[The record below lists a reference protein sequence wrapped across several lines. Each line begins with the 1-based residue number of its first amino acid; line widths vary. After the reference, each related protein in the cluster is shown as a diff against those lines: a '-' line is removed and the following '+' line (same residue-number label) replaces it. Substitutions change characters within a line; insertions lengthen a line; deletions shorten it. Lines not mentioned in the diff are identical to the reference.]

1 MYQNSILFYFC
12 ILLVFGCEHSQDL
25 VKFDSRDLLIKTSFT
40 VADFEPSSECE
51 SCHPTHYKEWSG
63 SMHAY
68 AFTDPVWFKQHSKE
82 QEHFNSKDKE
92 LGQFCIM
99 CHSPVGFLTGAI
111 EDPYTFDISQ
121 KESLATQVK
130 EGISC
135 SFCHATTH
143 LSPSTN
149 VDFSNNINEG
159 IQFFLNPGEV
169 KYGSIKDPL
178 PNNFHE
184 SEFHPDYDKSEYCR
198 ACHNLT
204 ISGKDA
210 EMTFNEWSQT
220 SFEAMGIECQSC
232 HMESYSG
239 YAVDTKLFPNAPYR
253 KNLHRHNFIG
263 IDHALTPF
271 PEEETQLKSIND
283 LLESAAELNFSEIL
297 PDYILSG
304 EIFNLGI
311 IVTNTSGHNL
321 PTGTTFSRQ
330 IWLELNVLADL
341 DTIYRSGHLDS
352 NGDLYDF
359 YIDPQRLEDPDLTIF
374 RTVLYDAN
382 GDSGLRHVSVERMV
396 KKSDTTLPVQGS
408 IIANFKFTI
417 PENTENLIIKVRL
430 RFRSLPPFFVREFG
444 LAEEEK
450 KLNIFNGD
458 SLSAVIP
465 VRTLN

>member
-1 MYQNSILFYFC
+1 MAAIITDQLRILNAKNFVAGVGSTANSYYSFVGLPNATKVSSTWDITPPAPKDSFDQEDDYWDTMIGLKKISSSDVRQVIKRNSWLSGTTYDMYRGDITRTNTSKPSGATSLYGANYFVVNEDYRVYIC
-12 ILLVFGCEHSQDL
+12 LNNGTNPENPNGKSSLDQPTFVDLEPKSAGDSGDGYIWKYLYTIKPNDL

-239 YAVDTKLFPNAPYR
+239 YAVDTELFPNAPYR

-271 PEEETQLKSIND
+271 PDKDAQLESINS
-283 LLESAAELNFSEIL
+283 LLYNES
-297 PDYILSG
+297 
-304 EIFNLGI
+304 NL
-311 IVTNTSGHNL
+311 
-321 PTGTTFSRQ
+321 
-330 IWLELNVLADL
+330 D
-341 DTIYRSGHLDS
+341 
-352 NGDLYDF
+352 
-359 YIDPQRLEDPDLTIF
+359 
-374 RTVLYDAN
+374 
-382 GDSGLRHVSVERMV
+382 
-396 KKSDTTLPVQGS
+396 
-408 IIANFKFTI
+408 
-417 PENTENLIIKVRL
+417 
-430 RFRSLPPFFVREFG
+430 
-444 LAEEEK
+444 
-450 KLNIFNGD
+450 
-458 SLSAVIP
+458 
-465 VRTLN
+465 